1 MAFRIAMK
9 FSLLGLLVLTGI
21 TCQAQRLSIQQ
32 SPRSVELTTERII
45 EQIRNQDLIYFET
58 VNHDE
63 IAASRGITIAPMR
76 EILFEDADLTTTLI
90 ECQPTTAIDLPMKI
104 LVWEENEDV
113 YIAFMDPD
121 FMKKQYVI
129 DQDCE
134 EIIDKMSR
142 MLKRLTVDAL
152 RTIQVQD

>member
-1 MAFRIAMK
+1 LVFLIVMK
-9 FSLLGLLVLTGI
+9 FSLFGLLVLMSI
-21 TCQAQRLSIQQ
+21 ASPAQRLSIQQ
-32 SPRSVELTTERII
+32 SPHSVELTTERII
-45 EQIRNQDLIYFET
+45 EQIRNQELIYFET

-76 EILFEDADLTTTLI
+76 EILFEDADMTTTLI

-104 LVWEENEDV
+104 LVWEENEEV
-113 YIAFMDPD
+113 YIAFMDPN

-129 DQDCE
+129 NQDCE

-152 RTIQVQD
+152 RAIRVQD